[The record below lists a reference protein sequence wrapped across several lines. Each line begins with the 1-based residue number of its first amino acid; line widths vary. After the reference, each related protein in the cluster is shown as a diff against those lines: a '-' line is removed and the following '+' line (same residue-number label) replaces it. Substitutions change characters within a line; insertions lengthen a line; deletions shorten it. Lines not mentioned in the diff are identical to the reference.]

1 MKLKGF
7 IKNFKQADGKSER
20 VEYLAKHMD
29 EFVDYF
35 MSGDFETDEYR
46 LEMYDLFMTK
56 KFAKAV
62 DKYSDE
68 YETKPELVS
77 VISDVFQNLKD
88 SNPDPKI
95 IEMYSDIVRENLLRK
110 RTKKL
115 VKATGLPSEVAINIL
130 ISCPS
135 TVDEKPFDEQFEYID
150 LLVSKFYVIGRFI
163 DNLEDTT
170 KISDTILNTET
181 LLKAFKTVLGD
192 GMMDK
197 VTSFILLADR
207 KQMNKIEELG
217 EFAMKM
223 WEALTDVALLSL
235 NYSGKKAD
243 IAEWLR
249 KFYIKKRKKNND
261 IEKGINR
268 RIDLTSIDEEKY
280 PKVVKAVNILV
291 EENAANETFLQ

>member
-1 MKLKGF
+1 
-7 IKNFKQADGKSER
+7 
-20 VEYLAKHMD
+20 
-29 EFVDYF
+29 
-35 MSGDFETDEYR
+35 
-46 LEMYDLFMTK
+46 
-56 KFAKAV
+56 
-62 DKYSDE
+62 
-68 YETKPELVS
+68 
-77 VISDVFQNLKD
+77 
-88 SNPDPKI
+88 
-95 IEMYSDIVRENLLRK
+95 
-110 RTKKL
+110 
-115 VKATGLPSEVAINIL
+115 
-130 ISCPS
+130 
-135 TVDEKPFDEQFEYID
+135 
-150 LLVSKFYVIGRFI
+150 
-163 DNLEDTT
+163 
-170 KISDTILNTET
+170 
-181 LLKAFKTVLGD
+181 
-192 GMMDK
+192 MMDK